1 MFFTRGYCEQAPD
14 GNDEVHPDIEDG
26 FEEVGIDE
34 LVVFS
39 EAWPRV
45 CGFLYKLASFNR
57 GELAFCA
64 FAAGCGADD
73 GRSAPRR
80 KFDEQGA
87 TLPLGAD
94 RQEQGARL
102 ALFLEEVA
110 NVLEPQIQVSVLERI
125 DEEIVEVTKQ
135 LQYRRSVAAGRGA
148 KRRGGGSTDF
158 ERHRGGDSVCVS
170 CAQPSTNRGSDC
182 LNQEQ
187 SLEVI
192 KVTSTERESGRIL
205 EQIVDVPVPQVMKGI
220 VEIMR
225 WFSLVSACNNAPL
238 K

>member
-1 MFFTRGYCEQAPD
+1 MLFARGYCEQAPD

-39 EAWPRV
+39 EARLRV

-64 FAAGCGADD
+64 FAAGYGADD

-80 KFDEQGA
+80 KFDEQGV
-87 TLPLGAD
+87 TLPLGGD
-94 RQEQGARL
+94 RQEQGVRQ
-102 ALFLEEVA
+102 ALFLEEVV

-135 LQYRRSVAAGRGA
+135 
-148 KRRGGGSTDF
+148 
-158 ERHRGGDSVCVS
+158 
-170 CAQPSTNRGSDC
+170 
-182 LNQEQ
+182 
-187 SLEVI
+187 
-192 KVTSTERESGRIL
+192 
-205 EQIVDVPVPQVMKGI
+205 
-220 VEIMR
+220 
-225 WFSLVSACNNAPL
+225 
-238 K
+238 

>member
-1 MFFTRGYCEQAPD
+1 M
-14 GNDEVHPDIEDG
+14 EDG
-26 FEEVGIDE
+26 FEEAGIDE
-34 LVVFS
+34 VVVFS
-39 EAWPRV
+39 EARLRV

-125 DEEIVEVTKQ
+125 DEEVVEGTNQ
-135 LQYRRSVAAGRGA
+135 YRLSTFRYRRSWS
-148 KRRGGGSTDF
+148 K
-158 ERHRGGDSVCVS
+158 
-170 CAQPSTNRGSDC
+170 
-182 LNQEQ
+182 
-187 SLEVI
+187 
-192 KVTSTERESGRIL
+192 TS
-205 EQIVDVPVPQVMKGI
+205 
-220 VEIMR
+220 R
-225 WFSLVSACNNAPL
+225 WRCHGFR
-238 K
+238 

>member
-1 MFFTRGYCEQAPD
+1 MLFTRGYCEQAPD
-14 GNDEVHPDIEDG
+14 GNDEVHPEIEDG

-34 LVVFS
+34 LAGFS

-45 CGFLYKLASFNR
+45 CGFLYKLASLNR

-64 FAAGCGADD
+64 FAAGCGA
-73 GRSAPRR
+73 G

-135 LQYRRSVAAGRGA
+135 LKYRRSVAAGRGA

-182 LNQEQ
+182 LNQE
-187 SLEVI
+187 SRV
-192 KVTSTERESGRIL
+192 
-205 EQIVDVPVPQVMKGI
+205 
-220 VEIMR
+220 
-225 WFSLVSACNNAPL
+225 L